1 MNTIIKRDGKE
12 VAFDESKIFNAI
24 YAANK
29 AVDGEK
35 MTSIDFTYLTKKVV

>member
-1 MNTIIKRDGKE
+1 MKSIVKRDGKE
-12 VAFDESKIFNAI
+12 MPFDESKIFNAI

-35 MTSIDFTYLTKKVV
+35 MTSIDFHLPYQEGR